1 MVITGSAL
9 FIKPNSYEAV
19 LERLKEFPQVTF
31 QVASESKTEVVVN
44 LEEEDQGAL
53 EALCDRLKEAIPQ
66 IVDINH
72 LYVNFEEEVGKM
84 TGND

>member
-9 FIKPNSYEAV
+9 FIKPDSYVEV

-31 QVASESKTEVVVN
+31 QVAAESRTELVVN
-44 LEEEDQGAL
+44 LEEENQGAV
-53 EALCDRLKEAIPQ
+53 EALCDRLKEVIPQ

-72 LYVNFEEEVGKM
+72 LYVNFEDEVEKM
-84 TGND
+84 TERE